1 MPRLMLLGTN
11 TWGSRGGPSDGLP
24 TFRPKEE
31 SEVKPRL
38 SEPRIPEPTQDPRVE
53 PHNLGLRVQSKPT
66 TTKSEPDTKP
76 EPKAKI
82 EPTPEPPR
90 RPKRK
95 FDCVEIPPLRPTWRR
110 AWEASLA
117 EERELRE
124 RERRDARRIGL
135 PTPEPSSRPATP
147 EVDLGPAPRKHV
159 VISGVR
165 LPVSPMLDTMF
176 YWIHE
181 RHQLFMRRFQ
191 GLPPPWTDDV
201 ILQRHRFTNVSRT
214 YDRATQFL
222 IRRIINVGDQDH
234 EELFFRV
241 VLFRLFNRI
250 STYEYLEE
258 HCGPLTIANFR
269 IKEWTRALLKLQ
281 GSKTALYTA
290 AYQINWPN
298 FGAETANKPS
308 HQKHFIL
315 IKHMLQ
321 DKLPSKIRGCK
332 TLKRAFEII
341 REYPSFG
348 NFTSYQLALDL
359 NMLPEI
365 NYNQDAW
372 APVGPG
378 SSNGL
383 LKMFGS
389 GVKGIETE
397 AMLYLLSIQDEQWRR
412 LNVDMDTPIH
422 GPGLCPPKIGLP
434 EIEHALCEVDKYS
447 RERHPEIRLSGAKVP
462 KSIKH
467 AFDADRALQ
476 PVTRDLPL
484 KWQNLPNDI

>member
-1 MPRLMLLGTN
+1 M
-11 TWGSRGGPSDGLP
+11 DGLP

-31 SEVKPRL
+31 HEVKTSL
-38 SEPRIPEPTQDPRVE
+38 SEPLSRELTQDQRTE
-53 PHNLGLRVQSKPT
+53 PDNLELRVQTKPT
-66 TTKSEPDTKP
+66 TTQPKLDTTP
-76 EPKAKI
+76 EPKPQI

-90 RPKRK
+90 RPKRR
-95 FDCVEIPPLRPTWRR
+95 FDCVEIPPLRPAWRR

-117 EERELRE
+117 QERERRE
-124 RERRDARRIGL
+124 RERRAARAARAARRTGL
-135 PTPEPSSRPATP
+135 LTPEPSSRPSTP
-147 EVDLGPAPRKHV
+147 EVDLRPAPRKHV

-181 RHQLFMRRFQ
+181 RQQLFMRRFQ

-269 IKEWTRALLKLQ
+269 IKEWTRALLELQ
-281 GSKTALYTA
+281 DSQDSRTPLYTA

-315 IKHMLQ
+315 IKHMLR
-321 DKLPSKIRGCK
+321 DKLPSKIRACR
-332 TLKRAFEII
+332 TLKRAFELI

-359 NMLPEI
+359 NMLPEV
-365 NYNQDAW
+365 NYNQDVW
-372 APVGPG
+372 SPVGPG
-378 SSNGL
+378 SRNGL

-397 AMLYLLSIQDEQWRR
+397 AMLYLLSIQDEHWRR
-412 LNVDMDTPIH
+412 LGVDMNTPIH

-447 RERHPEIRLSGAKVP
+447 RERHPDIRLDGTKAP

-467 AFDADRALQ
+467 PFDADRALQ

-484 KWQNLPNDI
+484 KWQNLPNNI

>member
-1 MPRLMLLGTN
+1 MP
-11 TWGSRGGPSDGLP
+11 PV
-24 TFRPKEE
+24 RP
-31 SEVKPRL
+31 
-38 SEPRIPEPTQDPRVE
+38 
-53 PHNLGLRVQSKPT
+53 
-66 TTKSEPDTKP
+66 
-76 EPKAKI
+76 A
-82 EPTPEPPR
+82 
-90 RPKRK
+90 
-95 FDCVEIPPLRPTWRR
+95 WRR
-110 AWEASLA
+110 AWEAFLA
-117 EERELRE
+117 QEREQQE
-124 RERRDARRIGL
+124 RERARAARRTAL

-147 EVDLGPAPRKHV
+147 EVDLGHAPRRHV

-191 GLPPPWTDDV
+191 GLPPPWTDDI

-222 IRRIINVGDQDH
+222 IRRVINIGDQNH

-258 HCGPLTIANFR
+258 HCGPLTIANFNV
-269 IKEWTRALLKLQ
+269 KQWTRALLDLQ
-281 GSKTALYTA
+281 DSKTPLYTA

-315 IKHMLQ
+315 IKHMLR
-321 DKLPSKIRGCK
+321 DNLPNKIRACK
-332 TLKRAFEII
+332 TLKRAFELI

-378 SSNGL
+378 SRNGL

-397 AMLYLLSIQDEQWRR
+397 AMLYLLSIQDEHWRR
-412 LNVDMDTPIH
+412 LNVDMNTPVH

-447 RERHPEIRLSGAKVP
+447 RERHPDIRLNGAKIP

-467 AFDADRALQ
+467 PFDADRALQ

-484 KWQNLPNDI
+484 KWQNLPNDA